1 MPAQQTTGLALYA
14 DFPTYVLY
22 RPDKVRPHLKT
33 YDYDAIQE
41 GILGVMDLRDNELFD
56 ANEVHS
62 VWAAKGYGPVMYQI
76 AMQESGSRG
85 LIPSR
90 VRSQVTPG
98 AKKVWREFH
107 EGQGKDFA
115 ETEELPDAEHH
126 EEEYLN
132 KRYKAVR
139 SIDLS
144 KLKAKH
150 RTTIG
155 RDPYGERMTAF
166 VEAADGL
173 LRTKMA
179 EIYNTSRYH
188 FVFRMLASTAAEYY
202 MGEACAYFALAL
214 QNLFGYRMRMLV
226 DEGEYDTWGGEEFP
240 TVAHVYAVDGYDA
253 VDAKGRRSEAE
264 VREEFYDLQEPV
276 VHDITAEELY
286 GYMGDEKPLYGPDE
300 AEVRRAEEFIKEH
313 PEMFREE

>member
-132 KRYKAVR
+132 KRYRAVR

-166 VEAADGL
+166 VEATDEL
-173 LRTKMA
+173 LRTQMA

-202 MGEACAYFALAL
+202 TGEACAYFALAL
-214 QNLFGYRMRMLV
+214 QNLFG
-226 DEGEYDTWGGEEFP
+226 
-240 TVAHVYAVDGYDA
+240 
-253 VDAKGRRSEAE
+253 
-264 VREEFYDLQEPV
+264 
-276 VHDITAEELY
+276 
-286 GYMGDEKPLYGPDE
+286 
-300 AEVRRAEEFIKEH
+300 
-313 PEMFREE
+313 